1 MDKHSDVGTNRL
13 WTLKKRK
20 ENALVGVSENVY
32 WAFLGILKKK
42 KLV

>member
-1 MDKHSDVGTNRL
+1 MWEQIDCGH
-13 WTLKKRK
+13 KKKKKK

-42 KLV
+42 KLL